1 MGHYALGWARCSA
14 DGDGQAEVNS
24 DDDMNSQTAN
34 QPSHPPRFFALE
46 IQNNNRFYFYLRKD
60 KAVIV
65 IIYVKDNY
73 NEKRCV

>member
-34 QPSHPPRFFALE
+34 QPSYPPRFFAFE
-46 IQNNNRFYFYLRKD
+46 IQNNNRFYF
-60 KAVIV
+60 
-65 IIYVKDNY
+65 
-73 NEKRCV
+73 